1 MSSAEDILYKA
12 HYEGIKDL
20 VFKESK
26 RLRTEDPKKWKY
38 AEYVVVL
45 EEAYRIVK
53 ERNNKK
59 DANRD

>member
-1 MSSAEDILYKA
+1 MESAEDILYKA

-20 VFKESK
+20 VFEESK

-45 EEAYRIVK
+45 EEAYKIVK
-53 ERNNKK
+53 EKIEKK
-59 DANRD
+59 K